1 MGLRN
6 YAVRRIAQ
14 AIVII
19 IGISLIGFVLI
30 RLVPANP
37 GALLAG
43 RHATPEQMEAAEREL
58 GLDKPL
64 PTQYLI
70 FAGKFFQGDFGNS
83 LSTKRPILSDIGKY
97 LPASIELI
105 VISLIIAFLI
115 GVPLGILSSSKKDT
129 AVDHGS
135 RVFAIAGVS
144 LASFWLAMVF
154 QIIFSSNLGILP
166 LEGRISMDVIVN
178 YPIQRVT
185 GFNLVDALI
194 TRNWIGFADTVKH
207 LILPSLALA
216 AYPIGMVTRM
226 TRTKMIEVLN
236 EDYIC
241 AARASGLPEKTI
253 LFRYAFKPSAGPL
266 LTISG
271 LTFAYM
277 LTSTALVEFVFS
289 WPGLG
294 RYLVSALFV
303 GDYPAIMGVTLLAAT
318 AYVFVNLAVDLLQTV
333 VDPRI
338 KY

>member
-97 LPASIELI
+97 LPASLELI

-154 QIIFSSNLGILP
+154 QIIFSSKLGILP

>member
-1 MGLRN
+1 VRLRD
-6 YAVRRIAQ
+6 YVVKRIAQ
-14 AIVII
+14 AIIVI

-30 RLVPANP
+30 RLVPSNP
-37 GALLAG
+37 GALWAG
-43 RHATPEQMEAAEREL
+43 RHATPAQMEAAEREL

-64 PTQYLI
+64 LIQYLVN
-70 FAGKFFQGDFGNS
+70 AKKFFQGDFGNS
-83 LSTKRPILSDIGKY
+83 WRTKRSIRSDIGKY
-97 LPASIELI
+97 LPASLELI
-105 VISLIIAFLI
+105 VMSLIIAFFL
-115 GVPLGILSSSKKDT
+115 GVALGVLSSSKKDT

-135 RVFAIAGVS
+135 RIFAIAGVS
-144 LASFWLAMVF
+144 LASFWVAMVL
-154 QIIFSSNLGILP
+154 QIIFSSKFSILP
-166 LEGRISMDVIVN
+166 LEGRISMDVIIN
-178 YPIQRVT
+178 YPIQRIT

-194 TRNWIGFADTVKH
+194 TRNWIGFVDAVKH

-226 TRTKMIEVLN
+226 TRTKMVEVLN

-241 AARASGLPEKTI
+241 AARASGLSEKTI

-266 LTISG
+266 LTMLG
-271 LTFAYM
+271 LIFAYM
-277 LTSTALVEFVFS
+277 LTSTVLVEYVFS

-303 GDYPAIMGVTLLAAT
+303 GDYPAIMGVTLLAAA
-318 AYVFVNLAVDLLQTV
+318 AYVFVNLAVDLLQAV

>member
-1 MGLRN
+1 MRLRD
-6 YAVRRIAQ
+6 YAIRRFVL

-19 IGISLIGFVLI
+19 VGISLIGFVLI

-37 GALLAG
+37 GALWAG

-64 PTQYLI
+64 LTQYLI
-70 FAGKFFQGDFGNS
+70 FAEKLFQGDFGNS
-83 LSTKRPILSDIGKY
+83 LRTKQPIRSDIGKY
-97 LPASIELI
+97 LPASLELI
-105 VISLIIAFLI
+105 VLSLIIAFLI
-115 GVPLGILSSSKKDT
+115 GVPLGVLSSSKKDT
-129 AVDHGS
+129 AADHGS

-144 LASFWLAMVF
+144 LASFWLAMML
-154 QIIFSSNLGILP
+154 QIIFFSKLGILP
-166 LEGRISMDVIVN
+166 LEGRVSMDVIIN
-178 YPIQRVT
+178 YPIQHIT

-194 TRNWIGFADTVKH
+194 TRNWMGFVDAAKH
-207 LILPSLALA
+207 LILPSLVLA
-216 AYPIGMVTRM
+216 AYPIGMFARM
-226 TRTKMIEVLN
+226 TRTKMVEVLN

-241 AARASGLPEKTI
+241 AARASGLSEKTI

-271 LTFAYM
+271 LIFAYM

-294 RYLVSALFV
+294 RYLVSAIFV
-303 GDYPAIMGVTLLAAT
+303 GDYPAIMGITLVAAT
-318 AYVFVNLAVDLLQTV
+318 AYVFVNLAVDILQAV

>member
-1 MGLRN
+1 VGLRN
-6 YAVRRIAQ
+6 YAARRIAQ
-14 AIVII
+14 AIIII

-37 GALLAG
+37 GALWAG
-43 RHATPEQMEAAEREL
+43 RHATPAQMEAAEREL

-64 PTQYLI
+64 STQYLI
-70 FAGKFFQGDFGNS
+70 FVGKFFQGDFGNS
-83 LSTKRPILSDIGKY
+83 LSTKRPIRSDIGKY
-97 LPASIELI
+97 LPASLELI

-115 GVPLGILSSSKKDT
+115 GVPLGVLSSSKKDT

-154 QIIFSSNLGILP
+154 QIIFFSKLGILP
-166 LEGRISMDVIVN
+166 LEGRISMDVIGN
-178 YPIQRVT
+178 YPIQRIT

-194 TRNWIGFADTVKH
+194 TRNWIGFVDAAKH

-226 TRTKMIEVLN
+226 TRTKMVEVLN

-266 LTISG
+266 LTILG

-318 AYVFVNLAVDLLQTV
+318 AYVFVNLAVDLLQAV